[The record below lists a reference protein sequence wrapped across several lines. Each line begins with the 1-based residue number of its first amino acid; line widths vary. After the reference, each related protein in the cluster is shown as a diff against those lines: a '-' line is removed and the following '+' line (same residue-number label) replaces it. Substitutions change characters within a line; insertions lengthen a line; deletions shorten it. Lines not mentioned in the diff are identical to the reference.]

1 MFQDVLAA
9 IPLGFFL
16 AFLLGPV
23 FFVLLETAAIKGFRA
38 AFFFDL
44 GVILADVVFLFI
56 AYFST
61 SKLLASLKNDP
72 ALYIFG
78 GMILA
83 TYGLMSFVQTKK
95 AIPLEDETPEV
106 RKLKRG
112 DYLGLAGKG
121 FLLNFINI
129 GVLGFWLGLIIVFGP
144 SLEMETNRV
153 TVFFGTI
160 LGTYLV
166 VDIFKILL
174 AKKLNRKLTPNR
186 IYLMKRGISILM
198 IVFGG
203 ILIGR
208 GFFPNKIERLQ
219 DKIDVIQPE
228 NVAFKTNKSPFLQKK
243 AIDAYIF
250 PFRFTSVYGIKKAF
264 ISESF

>member
-9 IPLGFFL
+9 LPLGLFL

-38 AFFFDL
+38 AFAFDL
-44 GVILADVVFLFI
+44 GVILADIIFLFI
-56 AYFST
+56 AYLST
-61 SKLLASLKNDP
+61 TKLLSRIKDDP
-72 ALYIFG
+72 ALFLFG

-83 TYGLMSFVQTKK
+83 TYGVMSFVKTKK
-95 AIPLEDETPEV
+95 VLRHDDDTPEI
-106 RKLKRG
+106 RKLSKS
-112 DYLGLAGKG
+112 DYFGLAVKG

-144 SLEMETNRV
+144 KLDMEQDRIM
-153 TVFFGTI
+153 VFFGSV

-166 VDIFKILL
+166 LDVFKILL

-186 IYLMKRGISILM
+186 IYLMKKGISIML

-203 ILIGR
+203 MLIFQGL
-208 GFFPNKIERLQ
+208 FPNQ
-219 DKIDVIQPE
+219 V
-228 NVAFKTNKSPFLQKK
+228 N
-243 AIDAYIF
+243 
-250 PFRFTSVYGIKKAF
+250 GIKDQIETITPNDTIKN
-264 ISESF
+264 

>member
-1 MFQDVLAA
+1 MIQDILAA

-44 GVILADVVFLFI
+44 GVIVADIVFLFI
-56 AYFST
+56 AYLST
-61 SKLLASLKNDP
+61 SKLLARLKDDP

-78 GMILA
+78 GVILT
-83 TYGLMSFVQTKK
+83 TYGVMTFLQTKRSL
-95 AIPLEDETPEV
+95 PLEDETPEV
-106 RKLKRG
+106 RKLSRN
-112 DYLGLAGKG
+112 DYLGLGIKG

-144 SLEMETNRV
+144 TLEMDTNRII
-153 TVFFGTI
+153 VFFTTV
-160 LGTYLV
+160 LVTYLV
-166 VDIFKILL
+166 LDILKILL

-186 IYLMKRGISILM
+186 IYNMKKGISIVM
-198 IVFGG
+198 VIFGG

-208 GFFPNKIERLQ
+208 GVFPKRIERLQ
-219 DKIDVIQPE
+219 DQIEIIQPE
-228 NVAFKTNKSPFLQKK
+228 NVAQNQKK
-243 AIDAYIF
+243 Q
-250 PFRFTSVYGIKKAF
+250 TG
-264 ISESF
+264 